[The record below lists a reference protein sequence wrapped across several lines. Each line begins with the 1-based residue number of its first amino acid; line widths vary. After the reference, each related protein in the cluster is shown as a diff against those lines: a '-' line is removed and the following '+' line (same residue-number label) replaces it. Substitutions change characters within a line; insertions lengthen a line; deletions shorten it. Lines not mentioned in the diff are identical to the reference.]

1 MAEATVHDRL
11 PTAAEMAETN
21 GLVVIARVVGTNG
34 FAEPDIAAAVKA
46 AGRNVPVLWLVLQL
60 DPQCKSQSFD
70 PVAMP
75 LSLARLHEFV
85 ASVQKQAQ
93 ARETSIAA

>member
-1 MAEATVHDRL
+1 
-11 PTAAEMAETN
+11 
-21 GLVVIARVVGTNG
+21 
-34 FAEPDIAAAVKA
+34 
-46 AGRNVPVLWLVLQL
+46 VPVLWLVLQL